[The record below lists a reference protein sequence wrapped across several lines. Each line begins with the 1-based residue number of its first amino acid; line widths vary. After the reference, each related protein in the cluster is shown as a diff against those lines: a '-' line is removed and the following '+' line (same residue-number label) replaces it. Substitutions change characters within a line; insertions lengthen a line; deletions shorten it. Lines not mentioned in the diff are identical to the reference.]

1 MNKFSNFT
9 NTKEP
14 SWRSDH
20 LPDEHDEHADK
31 IPPYCGQSG
40 SIWCVVSVGV
50 PCSMMAGSS
59 IVAEGLAFTVLLSLC
74 VGFSI
79 EAIAVLIATF
89 RE

>member
-1 MNKFSNFT
+1 
-9 NTKEP
+9 
-14 SWRSDH
+14 
-20 LPDEHDEHADK
+20 
-31 IPPYCGQSG
+31 
-40 SIWCVVSVGV
+40 VVSIGV

-59 IVAEGLAFTVLLSLC
+59 IVAEGLAFTALLSLC